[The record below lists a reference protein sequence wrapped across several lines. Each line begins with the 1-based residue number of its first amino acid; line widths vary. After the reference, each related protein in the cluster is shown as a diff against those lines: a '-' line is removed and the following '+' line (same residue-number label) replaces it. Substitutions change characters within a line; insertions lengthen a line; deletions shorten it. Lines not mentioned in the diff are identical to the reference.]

1 MEWIAGCFRNYA
13 NFRGRA
19 RRREFWYFTLFVF
32 ALLVAARILDV
43 LVFGYGGGPR
53 LFSTV
58 VLLLLF
64 LPQLAVSVRRLHYTG
79 RSGKLLLAY
88 YVFGF
93 ILSVLVVY
101 FGLQSLSDLL
111 NGAEVRLSTAQL
123 VVLGTGGVINF
134 VWSIFFLVWYC
145 LPGTRG
151 ENVYGEDPKQTVE
164 E

>member
-64 LPQLAVSVRRLHYTG
+64 LPQLAVSVRRLHDTG
-79 RSGKLLLAY
+79 RSGWLMAPY
-88 YVFGF
+88 
-93 ILSVLVVY
+93 
-101 FGLQSLSDLL
+101 
-111 NGAEVRLSTAQL
+111 
-123 VVLGTGGVINF
+123 VVLPVAGRLYRQFPPFSTFPV
-134 VWSIFFLVWYC
+134 VVVLTARLYLPFLLFSF
-145 LPGTRG
+145 LPAGARG
-151 ENVYGEDPKQTVE
+151 RPS
-164 E
+164 

>member
-64 LPQLAVSVRRLHYTG
+64 LPQLAVCYG
-79 RSGKLLLAY
+79 CLLMC
-88 YVFGF
+88 FT
-93 ILSVLVVY
+93 LVK
-101 FGLQSLSDLL
+101 QQP
-111 NGAEVRLSTAQL
+111 QL
-123 VVLGTGGVINF
+123 
-134 VWSIFFLVWYC
+134 
-145 LPGTRG
+145 
-151 ENVYGEDPKQTVE
+151 
-164 E
+164 